1 MRKNLGAKTY
11 LYPLPVLIIG
21 TYDEEGNPD
30 AMNAAWGGISD
41 YNQIVLSLA
50 SEHKTTKNIR
60 SKKAFTVSFGTE
72 EHLIGE
78 DYVGIVSGNE
88 VKDKFVKAGF
98 HVLASEFVDAPLIAE
113 LPMALEC
120 RLVKE
125 SEDGLFF
132 GEIVNVSVDAS
143 FIDENGKID
152 PSKMGFISY
161 DPVNHDYLRVG
172 GVAGKAFFE
181 GKKRK

>member
-50 SEHKTTKNIR
+50 SEHKTTKNIQ

-72 EHLIGE
+72 EHLI
-78 DYVGIVSGNE
+78 
-88 VKDKFVKAGF
+88 FL
-98 HVLASEFVDAPLIAE
+98 VLIREISAFLIE
-113 LPMALEC
+113 ETVLIGRRSIEYTSCTYYKHLSIK
-120 RLVKE
+120 RQV
-125 SEDGLFF
+125 
-132 GEIVNVSVDAS
+132 
-143 FIDENGKID
+143 
-152 PSKMGFISY
+152 
-161 DPVNHDYLRVG
+161 LRRC
-172 GVAGKAFFE
+172 AFLLQRF
-181 GKKRK
+181 